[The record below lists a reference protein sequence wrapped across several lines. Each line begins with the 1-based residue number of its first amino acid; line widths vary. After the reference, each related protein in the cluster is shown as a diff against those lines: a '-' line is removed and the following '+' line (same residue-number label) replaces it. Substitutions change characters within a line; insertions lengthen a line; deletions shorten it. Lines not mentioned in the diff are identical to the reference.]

1 MVDALVLGTS
11 TARCESS
18 SLSSSTKYYKSSFV
32 STLDSCYNGGNS
44 SSPFYMPPSKVKDQN
59 LQVTF
64 VVDKEKD
71 FKKYIHLLADPRQI
85 MVRSFLVGTFQGLG
99 FILGSAAL
107 LTLLGFFLDKMVG
120 NAPFLSDMIQALDI
134 WVKATIEAN
143 S

>member
-1 MVDALVLGTS
+1 
-11 TARCESS
+11 
-18 SLSSSTKYYKSSFV
+18 
-32 STLDSCYNGGNS
+32 
-44 SSPFYMPPSKVKDQN
+44 MPPSKAKDQS

-120 NAPFLSDMIQALDI
+120 NAPFFSDMIQALDI